1 VRTGTGGT
9 VFSGPG
15 AFVGPGFFADGVTAG
30 AGLAVGAE
38 AEAEAEADA
47 LAEDVG
53 AALAL
58 AFLDD
63 EPQAVV
69 PTSSVAMVA
78 AAQTRPERVA
88 KG

>member
-1 VRTGTGGT
+1 LLE
-9 VFSGPG
+9 
-15 AFVGPGFFADGVTAG
+15 GVTDG
-30 AGLAVGAE
+30 AGVAVGVE
-38 AEAEAEADA
+38 AEVEADA
-47 LAEDVG
+47 LAEEDG